1 MSFGQPSILDSHSP
15 PRRPDSSRI
24 PGTRDLRGEQSA
36 RIGET
41 LNREWA
47 RVLNARQELYIKTAR
62 TETLGSAMDT
72 RDPITL
78 IDESIENL
86 THLIDWLLEDI
97 DARAFDNDSLAKD
110 AIRAIAALHA
120 IRALLPRLR
129 IVRSNF
135 ESWPSLPDAR
145 PTTPD
150 QAMGM
155 FIERAR
161 AQLRRLLG
169 LDPSQE

>member
-1 MSFGQPSILDSHSP
+1 
-15 PRRPDSSRI
+15 
-24 PGTRDLRGEQSA
+24 
-36 RIGET
+36 
-41 LNREWA
+41 
-47 RVLNARQELYIKTAR
+47 
-62 TETLGSAMDT
+62 MDY

-86 THLIDWLLEDI
+86 TYLIDWLLEDI
-97 DARAFDNDSLAKD
+97 HASAVENESVAKD
-110 AIRAIAALHA
+110 AIRAIAALRA

-145 PTTPD
+145 WVSKTHS
-150 QAMGM
+150 MEN

-161 AQLRRLLG
+161 AQLRKLLG
-169 LDPSQE
+169 LPPHEQ